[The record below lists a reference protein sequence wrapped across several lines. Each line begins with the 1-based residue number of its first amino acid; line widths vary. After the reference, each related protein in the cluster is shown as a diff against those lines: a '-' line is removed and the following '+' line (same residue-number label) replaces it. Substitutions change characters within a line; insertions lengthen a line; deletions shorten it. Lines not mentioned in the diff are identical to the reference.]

1 MTSEECTI
9 EVHVRRTCEFISI
22 TVIPMVTTFGDI
34 IKIICEKI
42 NEPEPSHYYIAM
54 NNELEMENHL
64 IVQPHLMNQKFEMI
78 MRTKWLL
85 EIIAEQQMGRQYV
98 KLPSV
103 SIVTNH
109 EILEETTTT
118 DNSIPA
124 SVPVVTT
131 HEIPQETTTTDDSIP
146 TSVPA
151 VTTHEIS
158 QERTTR
164 TDVSVQTS
172 IIPEH
177 NDSTLENA
185 DEEKKVF
192 LGDVVRSVPVVTTH
206 EIPQETTTTDDSI
219 PTSVPAVTTH
229 EISQERTTRT
239 DVSVQTSII
248 PEHNDSTLE
257 NADEEKKVFLGDVV
271 RSTIRRIPRQDVQK
285 YLHKAL
291 DKSFDILLM
300 GSPRVGKSTLIN
312 AILKK
317 SIAETSAGR
326 NACTSTMTYYEYK
339 ESYTSSTDDK
349 STITSK
355 CSIRIWDAPGI
366 ENWTQLDIAKHL
378 QSLVKEK
385 NPICLIYCASPGS
398 AFEVEHVKT
407 VIEQCRQ
414 LDVFIALV
422 VTNMYASDEADYI
435 LDTFRTLLTDHSIQ
449 TRNIDDVYYY
459 GTVGLCAAVNSVE
472 YVSHGK
478 TMEPAGIDEL
488 MIGIMN
494 SLSEEKLL
502 QWCFALMDNGPFWI
516 RAQSRIWKTFNS
528 MKRWFGY

>member
-9 EVHVRRTCEFISI
+9 EVHVRRTCEFISVK
-22 TVIPMVTTFGDI
+22 VIPMVTTFGDI
-34 IKIICEKI
+34 IKIICETI
-42 NEPEPSHYYIAM
+42 SEPEPSHYYIAM

-103 SIVTNH
+103 SLVTNH
-109 EILEETTTT
+109 EIPEETTTT

-124 SVPVVTT
+124 SVPIVTT
-131 HEIPQETTTTDDSIP
+131 HEIPQETTTRTDDSIP

-158 QERTTR
+158 QETTTR

-172 IIPEH
+172 IISEH
-177 NDSTLENA
+177 NESTLENV
-185 DEEKKVF
+185 DEQKKV
-192 LGDVVRSVPVVTTH
+192 
-206 EIPQETTTTDDSI
+206 I
-219 PTSVPAVTTH
+219 
-229 EISQERTTRT
+229 
-239 DVSVQTSII
+239 
-248 PEHNDSTLE
+248 
-257 NADEEKKVFLGDVV
+257 LGDVV

-422 VTNMYASDEADYI
+422 VTNMYASDESGYI
-435 LDTFRTLLTDHSIQ
+435 LDTFKTLLTDHSIQ

-459 GTVGLCAAVNSVE
+459 GTIGLCAAVNSVE